1 MFTKGGGVAATLNYK
16 VTSADVIDALVDLK
30 RLPSFSNT
38 LAEFDRLVNQPAGTH
53 VEEVA
58 KLLQSDP
65 RMMAGVISTANT
77 ARYARGGQKVTRLI
91 DAVKLL
97 GVKDVRAMIM
107 ALSFLDVFQ
116 DGVDIDADAFLKHS
130 LVSGFVAKNLASA
143 FNVNEYDAFLMGL
156 FHEIGVYILA
166 TYSEEG
172 FALVVEKSHRRLK
185 YYISAEREIFGV
197 THSSVG
203 ARIISHW
210 HMPEVVVRGV
220 LGHHSPA
227 RIELKF
233 QDAAYLTYLAESGAV
248 YLGVF
253 NGVAGGVEGV
263 LGDSVLRV
271 LQKQGLDEE
280 AYLIAVEKGYEEAQ
294 SVGLI

>member
-1 MFTKGGGVAATLNYK
+1 MATTTNFK
-16 VTSADVIDALVDLK
+16 VTSAEMIDALVDLK

-38 LAEFDRLVNQPAGTH
+38 LAEFDRLVNQPTGTH
-53 VEEVA
+53 VEEVVR
-58 KLLQSDP
+58 LLQSDP

-77 ARYARGGQKVTRLI
+77 ARYARGGHKVTQLTE
-91 DAVKLL
+91 AVKLL

-116 DGVDIDADAFLKHS
+116 NGVEMDTDAFLKHS
-130 LVSGFVAKNLASA
+130 LVSGFVAKNLAGY
-143 FNVNEYDAFLMGL
+143 FNLSEYEAFLMGL
-156 FHEIGVYILA
+156 FHEIGIYILA
-166 TYSEEG
+166 TYSSEG
-172 FALVVEKSHRRLK
+172 FALVVEKSNRRLK
-185 YYISAEREIFGV
+185 YLISAERTVFGV

-227 RIELKF
+227 RIEVQY
-233 QDAAYLTYLAESGAV
+233 QDAAYLTYLVESAMV

-253 NGVAGGVEGV
+253 NGVAEGVKGV
-263 LGDSVLRV
+263 LGDSVQSF
-271 LQKQGLDEE
+271 LQKKKIDEDVFLE
-280 AYLIAVEKGYEEAQ
+280 TIEKGYEEAR

>member
-1 MFTKGGGVAATLNYK
+1 MTATENYK
-16 VTSADVIDALVDLK
+16 VTSAEVIDALVDLK

-77 ARYARGGQKVTRLI
+77 ARYARGSQKVTRII

-116 DGVDIDADAFLKHS
+116 GEVAIDSDAFLKHS
-130 LVSGFVAKNLASA
+130 LVSGFIAKNLASA
-143 FNVNEYDAFLMGL
+143 MNVNEYDAFLMGL
-156 FHEIGVYILA
+156 FHEIGIYILA
-166 TYSEEG
+166 TYSKDG
-172 FALVVEKSHRRLK
+172 FELVVEKSHRRLK
-185 YYISAEREIFGV
+185 YYISSEREVFGL

-210 HMPEVVVRGV
+210 HMSESVVRGV

-227 RIELKF
+227 RIEIEY
-233 QDAAYLTYLAESGAV
+233 QNAAYLTYLAESGAV

-253 NGVAGGVEGV
+253 NGVAEGVEGRV
-263 LGDSVLRV
+263 GESVLRV
-271 LQKQGLDEE
+271 LQKQKLTEE
-280 AYLIAVEKGYEEAQ
+280 AYLLAVEKGYQEAQ

>member
-1 MFTKGGGVAATLNYK
+1 MTTVANYR
-16 VTSADVIDALVDLK
+16 VTSAEVIDALVDLK

-38 LAEFDRLVNQPAGTH
+38 LAEFDRLVNQAAGTH

-65 RMMAGVISTANT
+65 RMMAGVITTANT

-116 DGVDIDADAFLKHS
+116 GGVAIDADAFLKHS
-130 LVSGFVAKNLASA
+130 LVSGFIAKNLAKTFKVA
-143 FNVNEYDAFLMGL
+143 EYDAFLMGL

-166 TYSEEG
+166 TYSEKG
-172 FALVVEKSHRRLK
+172 FALVVEKSHQNLK
-185 YYISAEREIFGV
+185 YYLSAEREVFGV

-210 HMPEVVVRGV
+210 HMPEIVVRGV

-227 RIELKF
+227 RIEL
-233 QDAAYLTYLAESGAV
+233 QYQNAAYLTFLAESGAI
-248 YLGVF
+248 YLGIF
-253 NGVAGGVEGV
+253 NGVVEGVEGV
-263 LGDSVLRV
+263 LRDSALRV
-271 LQKQGLDEE
+271 LQKQGISEE
-280 AYLIAVEKGYEEAQ
+280 DFLSAVEKGYQEAQ